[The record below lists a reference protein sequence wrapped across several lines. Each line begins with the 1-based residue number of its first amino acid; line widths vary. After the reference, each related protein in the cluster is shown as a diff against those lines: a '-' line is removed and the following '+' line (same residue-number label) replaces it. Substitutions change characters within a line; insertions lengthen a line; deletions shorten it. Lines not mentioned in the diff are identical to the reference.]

1 MSTDSP
7 FQPPVADSWV
17 AAVHASEDDFEPLG
31 TAVVVDADRVLTCAH
46 VVMPE
51 GAVREPLWVAF
62 PNAGDSPRRR
72 VDSVTVVYSRPV
84 KDLAVLVLDEPV
96 PAGVEPAPLRC
107 PAGQDLVGRAWWA
120 FGFPDRDPVGDSA
133 DGQVGASLSYG
144 WVRLDTSSRYLIR
157 PGFSGGGLWSPD
169 YEAVVGIVGQAHGN
183 GDGRAITLHQADLEL
198 PDLKLLPW
206 PAGRPRRPVRWRWPS
221 GGGRWPAT
229 PRGCGTGGRG
239 PAG

>member
-1 MSTDSP
+1 M
-7 FQPPVADSWV
+7 A
-17 AAVHASEDDFEPLG
+17 
-31 TAVVVDADRVLTCAH
+31 VLTL
-46 VVMPE
+46 E
-51 GAVREPLWVAF
+51 
-62 PNAGDSPRRR
+62 
-72 VDSVTVVYSRPV
+72 
-84 KDLAVLVLDEPV
+84 EPV

-107 PAGQDLVGRAWWA
+107 PAGQDMVGRGWWA

-144 WVRLDTSSRYLIR
+144 WVRLDTGSRYLIR

-198 PDLKLLPW
+198 PDLKLMTLARW
-206 PAGRPRRPVRWRWPS
+206 SAEAAGEVAPEPS
-221 GGGRWPAT
+221 GGGPWPVT

-239 PAG
+239 RAG